1 MKLTDQDMTE
11 IKRLSERCG
20 VRELVLFGSALSM
33 ENFSPE
39 SDVDLAVTFR
49 DPRSK
54 GRFTAYMDLKE
65 ALEGLFH
72 RPVDLVSTD
81 AVRNPVFRD
90 ELLKSQKVL
99 YAASA

>member
-1 MKLTDQDMTE
+1 MKLTEREMTE

-20 VRELVLFGSALSM
+20 VRELVLFGSALRVDD
-33 ENFSPE
+33 FGPE

-49 DPRSK
+49 EPKAK

-72 RPVDLVSTD
+72 RPVDLVSSD
-81 AVRNPVFRD
+81 AIRNPVFRD
-90 ELLKSQKVL
+90 ELQKFRKIL
-99 YAASA
+99 YAAPA